1 MNCAHCS
8 QPIHPVF
15 EQAAVRG
22 HHWYHMLCSP
32 DYALSAADYWAAR
45 PEQIPMH
52 AHLVDN
58 WAGGVHDFR
67 IYYFFSNLVD
77 PSESDQYQESTLAV
91 VPLYARKDLLQNRCY
106 DEALELL
113 RTQLEAQGFT
123 VYRAFHRNLP
133 WDNWRYED
141 LEGRE
146 DRYSPVQMHASK
158 TASVLVDDDGR
169 LHCGHCGVALGGM
182 KLSKHA
188 TRELE

>member
-22 HHWYHMLCSP
+22 HHWYHLLCSP
-32 DYALSAADYWAAR
+32 DYAISAADYWAAR
-45 PEQIPMH
+45 PDQIPMH

-58 WAGGVHDFR
+58 WSGGVHDFR
-67 IYYFFSNLVD
+67 IYYFYSNLAD
-77 PSESDQYQESTLAV
+77 SRESDQYQESTLAV
-91 VPLYARKDLLQNRCY
+91 VPLRVPKNLLEEHRY

-113 RTQLEAQGFT
+113 RTQLEGQRFT
-123 VYRAFHRNLP
+123 VYRGFHRNLP

-146 DRYSPVQMHASK
+146 ARYPVVRVPAENAS
-158 TASVLVDDDGR
+158 AAVLVDEEGH
-169 LHCGHCGVALGGM
+169 LHCGRCGAGLGQLRLA
-182 KLSKHA
+182 K
-188 TRELE
+188 